1 MQNLNK
7 CIQNLLL
14 AFVMSCSMTA
24 LYSPTPYSW
33 MKVEIFNIP
42 VMFIILFPLTLLISE
57 NVRSSFKKVLKFQ
70 ERKDQRPMWQVGIG
84 MIFFFAQ
91 VGAIEVFFRS
101 LMSYNL
107 GGMPLYL
114 VFAFINAFL
123 LTVIY
128 EEIFYKNLSKNT
140 IKSK

>member
-1 MQNLNK
+1 MQKLNK
-7 CIQNLLL
+7 WIQNLLL

-24 LYSPTPYSW
+24 LYSLTPYSW
-33 MKVEIFNIP
+33 MKADIFNIP
-42 VMFIILFPLTLLISE
+42 VLFIILIPLTLLISE
-57 NVRSSFKKVLKFQ
+57 DVRFSFKKVLKF
-70 ERKDQRPMWQVGIG
+70 EKRKDQRPIWQVGIG
-84 MIFFFAQ
+84 MIFYFAQ

-128 EEIFYKNLSKNT
+128 EEIFYKTLSKNT

>member
-7 CIQNLLL
+7 CIQNILL

-24 LYSPTPYSW
+24 LYSQTPYSW

-57 NVRSSFKKVLKFQ
+57 NVRSNFKKVLKF
-70 ERKDQRPMWQVGIG
+70 EARKDKRPMWQVGIG
-84 MIFFFAQ
+84 MIFYFAQ

>member
-1 MQNLNK
+1 M
-7 CIQNLLL
+7 
-14 AFVMSCSMTA
+14 
-24 LYSPTPYSW
+24 
-33 MKVEIFNIP
+33 
-42 VMFIILFPLTLLISE
+42 
-57 NVRSSFKKVLKFQ
+57 LKF
-70 ERKDQRPMWQVGIG
+70 EARKDKRPMWQVGIG
-84 MIFFFAQ
+84 MIFYFAQ